1 MSWQMSKG
9 TKSSI
14 LMSPYHVVTS
24 KEFMDGIIIPKST
37 EEKYVQGKIGEI
49 TPEEIKPFFE
59 TMSKEIDRQR
69 KRIGGNFVVAFATQ
83 TQVQRD
89 LIRQILPDCTFITL
103 TLTREAQKKRL
114 LARHDEK
121 AEADVIKFL
130 TNIYDFYEL
139 PGENECNTYNLD
151 ITDEMTRD
159 EIVKSVEEILKNV

>member
-1 MSWQMSKG
+1 
-9 TKSSI
+9 
-14 LMSPYHVVTS
+14 
-24 KEFMDGIIIPKST
+24 
-37 EEKYVQGKIGEI
+37 
-49 TPEEIKPFFE
+49 
-59 TMSKEIDRQR
+59 MSKEIDRQR

-159 EIVKSVEEILKNV
+159 EIVKSVEEILKNA